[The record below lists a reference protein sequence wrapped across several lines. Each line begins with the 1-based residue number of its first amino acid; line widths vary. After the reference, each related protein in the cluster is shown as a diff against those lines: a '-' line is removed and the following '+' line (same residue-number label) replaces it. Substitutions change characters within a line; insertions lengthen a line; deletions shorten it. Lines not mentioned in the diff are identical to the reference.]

1 MLDKIKI
8 LAPILLVFFAFP
20 AHAQDDSPKMTDVIK
35 GEKAPFTGTLLN
47 PPAIAQIVADKENV
61 QTQCSLTKAYIED
74 KEKTRCDLLLNTAIA
89 SLETLQQKHSTIL
102 DIKAE
107 EIERLNKIAL
117 QKPNQYNHWW
127 FAGGMI
133 AGITTS
139 IVIFYAAVET
149 AK

>member
-1 MLDKIKI
+1 ML
-8 LAPILLVFFAFP
+8 FAFP
-20 AHAQDDSPKMTDVIK
+20 ASAQDDSPKMTDIIK
-35 GEKAPFTGTLLN
+35 GEKAPFTGMLLN
-47 PPAIAQIVADKENV
+47 PSAVAQIVADKENI
-61 QTQCSLTKAYIED
+61 QTQCSLTKTYIED
-74 KEKTRCDLLLNTAIA
+74 KERTRCDLLLNTANA
-89 SLETLQQKHSTIL
+89 SLETLQQKHNTIL

-107 EIERLNKIAL
+107 EIERLNKLAL